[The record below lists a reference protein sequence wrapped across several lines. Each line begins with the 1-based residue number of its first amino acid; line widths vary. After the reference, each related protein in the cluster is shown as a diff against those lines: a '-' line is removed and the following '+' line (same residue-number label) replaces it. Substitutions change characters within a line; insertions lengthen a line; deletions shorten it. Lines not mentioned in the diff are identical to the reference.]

1 MMTGR
6 VKERIG
12 VLLPAGEAAH
22 RRLQLRL
29 PEPAMGP
36 NVAWR
41 RVFSNLGMLLENRQ
55 DVSTPCVIC
64 ARKDY
69 LRVPGLP
76 VVPALVAI
84 AVNPVSGPG
93 SFAVRHNV
101 SRVSHFAFAGLENIP
116 KSKYGMR

>member
-1 MMTGR
+1 
-6 VKERIG
+6 
-12 VLLPAGEAAH
+12 VLLPADEAAH
-22 RRLQLRL
+22 RRLRLRL
-29 PEPAMGP
+29 LEPAMDP

-93 SFAVRHNV
+93 SFAVGHNV
-101 SRVSHFAFAGLENIP
+101 SRVSYFAFAGDVNVPRSE
-116 KSKYGMR
+116 YDMR